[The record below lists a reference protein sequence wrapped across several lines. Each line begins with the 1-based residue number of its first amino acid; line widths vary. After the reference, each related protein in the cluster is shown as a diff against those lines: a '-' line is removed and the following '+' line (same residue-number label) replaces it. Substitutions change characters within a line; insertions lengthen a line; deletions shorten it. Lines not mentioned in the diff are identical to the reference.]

1 MPGWHEATKELQ
13 EQNKIQVVGII
24 QEQHPDRARLFMQWK
39 QMNWPIMVDALN
51 LLEVTAVPIT
61 IFIDE
66 LGIIRELNPRL
77 RNSKELLEKFLNN
90 STQAH
95 AVNITVKKEEKNDS
109 APKKEKST
117 INSLSQSKANT
128 LFLWKGPEQLDKT
141 ITLYQQAVEADQNNG
156 VSHFRIGVAYR
167 KRYDSEYRKTSDFF
181 MAINHWAKALEL
193 DPNQYIWRRRIQ
205 QYGPR
210 LDKPYPFYDWV
221 TAAREEIKKRGEVP
235 VLLAVEPGGAEF
247 AKPVRDFGPV
257 LSSNDEPDPQARITR
272 DEEKFIN
279 VEYVVVKSTSDKKK
293 SARIHIE
300 FTPNPNKAAHW
311 NNEVEDLELWITPP
325 HGWVVEN
332 QLITFPNPDQ
342 AVSKE
347 VRKIEFELTWPDT
360 EGAKLIDLP
369 VYALYYVCED
379 VNGMCLYR
387 RRDIPIKIV
396 LN

>member
-210 LDKPYPFYDWV
+210 LDKPYPFYD
-221 TAAREEIKKRGEVP
+221 
-235 VLLAVEPGGAEF
+235 
-247 AKPVRDFGPV
+247 
-257 LSSNDEPDPQARITR
+257 
-272 DEEKFIN
+272 
-279 VEYVVVKSTSDKKK
+279 
-293 SARIHIE
+293 
-300 FTPNPNKAAHW
+300 
-311 NNEVEDLELWITPP
+311 
-325 HGWVVEN
+325 
-332 QLITFPNPDQ
+332 
-342 AVSKE
+342 
-347 VRKIEFELTWPDT
+347 
-360 EGAKLIDLP
+360 
-369 VYALYYVCED
+369 
-379 VNGMCLYR
+379 
-387 RRDIPIKIV
+387 
-396 LN
+396 